1 MVVWTMLMP
10 TSISA
15 TESFGSSKGKKE
27 KQTVR
32 IEPRVFFLTNITG
45 LFWQVLPQLA
55 ESTLWNAI
63 SNPEKHRAPTV
74 VQFSRSLC
82 HHCWTH
88 TATFL
93 HTNGFPAPKS
103 SEIFSPTRSFQLH
116 HCCFKKRYYL
126 LDNHKWYF
134 SDIDAQ

>member
-1 MVVWTMLMP
+1 MLMP

-63 SNPEKHRAPTV
+63 SIPEKHSTHTV
-74 VQFSRSLC
+74 VQSSRSLLPSLLDP
-82 HHCWTH
+82 HSYISPHQWLPSPEELKPSRPLVRSNYIIV
-88 TATFL
+88 ALKSDIIFL
-93 HTNGFPAPKS
+93 TITNG
-103 SEIFSPTRSFQLH
+103 IFQTSMRN
-116 HCCFKKRYYL
+116 RMG
-126 LDNHKWYF
+126 
-134 SDIDAQ
+134 